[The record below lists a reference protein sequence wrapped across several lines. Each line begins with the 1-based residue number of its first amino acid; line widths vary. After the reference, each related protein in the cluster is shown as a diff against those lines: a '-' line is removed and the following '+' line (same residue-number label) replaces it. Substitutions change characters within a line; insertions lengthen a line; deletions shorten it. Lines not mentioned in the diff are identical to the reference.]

1 MKTNSLNSLS
11 SVFTFASLIIA
22 ASLGVSLIAGC
33 SDKLKDANPMGDTQ
47 KTTQSPDAAQN
58 GSQPGANF
66 TGKILETTN
75 SGGYSYLKLETAD
88 KKTVWVAITEAN
100 LKVGDSVDFVTSI
113 EMKGFQSK
121 TLKKTFDSIL
131 FGQLK
136 TPGAAVDGAPAP
148 AGAKSG
154 AGTAAAPAHM
164 GNANQEP
171 PKPVDAAALKS
182 VKKAS
187 GSGAVDVAT
196 IYQKKDKLK
205 GTVISING
213 VVTKVTEGVMG
224 KTWIHLQD
232 ASGSEKDL
240 TITSL
245 QTTKIGAKINAS
257 GKLAVDQDL
266 GSGYHFP
273 VLLEN
278 AALKDL

>member
-1 MKTNSLNSLS
+1 MQN
-11 SVFTFASLIIA
+11 
-22 ASLGVSLIAGC
+22 
-33 SDKLKDANPMGDTQ
+33 MG
-47 KTTQSPDAAQN
+47 A
-58 GSQPGANF
+58 
-66 TGKILETTN
+66 ETTN
-75 SGGYSYLKLETAD
+75 K
-88 KKTVWVAITEAN
+88 
-100 LKVGDSVDFVTSI
+100 
-113 EMKGFQSK
+113 
-121 TLKKTFDSIL
+121 
-131 FGQLK
+131 
-136 TPGAAVDGAPAP
+136 
-148 AGAKSG
+148 
-154 AGTAAAPAHM
+154 
-164 GNANQEP
+164 